1 MENFIGEI
9 QAFPYTFVPRGWM
22 ICDGK
27 TYPIQQY
34 TTLFA
39 LIGTAYGGNGTTNFA
54 VPNFVGSI
62 ANSQGNGP
70 GLTPRVL
77 GEQLGSQDV
86 TLTVNQM
93 PQHNH
98 SLGLG
103 VASAGQ
109 TAAPSN
115 GFVALPPT
123 GSNGFLSPASFPPNT
138 QLAVPQVAL
147 TGGSQGH
154 PTNQPTLALLY
165 CIAYEGIFPS
175 FG

>member
-9 QAFPYTFVPRGWM
+9 QAFPYIFAPRGWI
-22 ICDGK
+22 ICDGR

-34 TTLFA
+34 NALFA

-54 VPNFVGSI
+54 VPNFVGNI

-77 GEQLGSQDV
+77 GEQLGLQDV

-98 SLGLG
+98 PLALG

-115 GFVALPPT
+115 GNVALPPA
-123 GSNGFLSPASFPPNT
+123 GSNGFLSPSSNPPNT
-138 QLAVPQVAL
+138 MLALPQVTL
-147 TGGSQGH
+147 TGGSQAH
-154 PTNQPTLALLY
+154 ANNQPTLALLY
-165 CIAYEGIFPS
+165 CIAHEGIFPS